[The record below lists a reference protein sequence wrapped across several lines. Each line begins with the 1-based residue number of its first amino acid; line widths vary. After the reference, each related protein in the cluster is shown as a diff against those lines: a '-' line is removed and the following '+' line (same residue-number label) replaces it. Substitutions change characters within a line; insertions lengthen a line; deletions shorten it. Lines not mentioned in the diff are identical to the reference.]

1 MTDKLQ
7 ILIVDDEALI
17 AESLKFT
24 LNDLGYK
31 VVDIAYTY
39 RQALTA
45 LDKQNVDLVL
55 LDINLGSKLPNENGL
70 ALAGHITKPFIF
82 LTAYSDR
89 QTILE
94 ATRQYPSGYLI
105 KPVSPALLFASIQTA
120 IEQHTVQKEELP
132 MAPEFGESPMFFFV
146 KVGNRNMKL
155 YWRDVYCLEAGKNY
169 VQVQVNHSPVEYTIR
184 GTLSFV
190 VHQLV
195 PPALQPQFRQ
205 LNRST
210 YVNLEFITAYDSEA
224 VYCGDRRIENTR
236 IPYKELPNQ
245 LMALKQRSIGVDVGR

>member
-7 ILIVDDEALI
+7 ILIVEDEALI
-17 AESLKFT
+17 AENLKIT
-24 LNDLGYK
+24 LNDLGYE
-31 VVDIAYTY
+31 VADIAYTY

-45 LDKQNVDLVL
+45 ISKQDADLVL

-70 ALAGHITKPFIF
+70 ALAGQITKPFIF

-94 ATRQYPSGYLI
+94 ATRQHPSGYLI

-120 IEQHTVQKEELP
+120 IEQHTAKKEQLSTVLELS
-132 MAPEFGESPMFFFV
+132 ESPMFFFV

-155 YWRDVYCLEAGKNY
+155 YWRDVYCVEAGKNY
-169 VQVQVNHSPVEYTIR
+169 VQVRVNHSPVEYTIR

-190 VHQLV
+190 MHQLV

-205 LNRST
+205 FNRST
-210 YVNLEFITAYDSEA
+210 YVNLEFISAYDSEA

-236 IPYKELPNQ
+236 IPYKEVQNQ
-245 LMALKQRSIGVDVGR
+245 LMEAKL

>member
-7 ILIVDDEALI
+7 ILIVEDEALI
-17 AESLKFT
+17 AENLKIT
-24 LNDLGYK
+24 LNDLGYE
-31 VVDIAYTY
+31 VSGIAYTY

-45 LDKQNVDLVL
+45 LSQQPTDLIL
-55 LDINLGSKLPNENGL
+55 LDINLGSKSSAENGL
-70 ALAGHITKPFIF
+70 ALAEQITKPFIF
-82 LTAYSDR
+82 LTAYNDR
-89 QTILE
+89 QTILD
-94 ATRQYPSGYLI
+94 ATRRHPSGYLI

-120 IEQHTVQKEELP
+120 IEQHTARQEELTAHQEP
-132 MAPEFGESPMFFFV
+132 DESPAFFFV
-146 KVGNRNMKL
+146 KVGNRTMKL

-169 VQVQVNHSPVEYTIR
+169 VQVRVNHSPVDYTIR

-195 PPALQPQFRQ
+195 PPALQTQFRQ

-210 YVNLEFITAYDSEA
+210 YVNLGFISAFDSDA

-236 IPYKELPNQ
+236 IPYKELQNQ
-245 LMALKQRSIGVDVGR
+245 LMDVKQL